1 MAHGEILVRLVKRV
15 EANFKNI
22 FEMRED
28 LWNRIS

>member
-15 EANFKNI
+15 RSKLQEHL
-22 FEMRED
+22 RED